1 MKLNKTQE
9 RVVELTIQ
17 LTQKTAE
24 FNELSRELINIKDS
38 SSDPN
43 DPKLLKVQKGYA
55 RILEEVT
62 AITNELDQIKNKL

>member
-1 MKLNKTQE
+1 MKLNDTQE

-24 FNELSRELINIKDS
+24 FNELSRELINIKES

-43 DPKLLKVQKGYA
+43 DPRLLKVQEGFSQ
-55 RILEEVT
+55 ILEEVT
-62 AITNELDQIKNKL
+62 SITNELDQIKNKL